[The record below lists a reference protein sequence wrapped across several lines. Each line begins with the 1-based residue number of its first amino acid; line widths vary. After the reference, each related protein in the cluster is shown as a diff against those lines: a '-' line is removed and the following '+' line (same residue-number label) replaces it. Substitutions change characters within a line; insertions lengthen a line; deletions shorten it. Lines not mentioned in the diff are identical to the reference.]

1 MKTKAKVLTTISVL
15 LVVIVTIVVLCSTV
29 FCVGSINVVWHTET
43 RNLTEK
49 ETLVVASSGIN
60 NGNSVFLVGKDE
72 AIEKIET
79 QFPYIKV
86 LSIETVFPN
95 VLNIH
100 AVEREPVFAV
110 QLTEN
115 SYVITDEDFKVLDVK
130 TGNFNSTSSNEIKIF
145 GTFSST
151 QITST
156 SSGNYLQM
164 PELEQFKSIKENFA
178 LRNMDLSQLKGF
190 IKSATFQDDKII
202 LNTFYGVEI
211 YIYEP
216 QERQQEKV
224 AMLLEVFQSLNA
236 ERRASGI
243 IGVYE
248 NPENR
253 IVGSHHPKNV

>member
-1 MKTKAKVLTTISVL
+1 MKTKTKVLTTISVL

-49 ETLVVASSGIN
+49 ETQVVASSGIN

-72 AIEKIET
+72 AIEKIEM

-115 SYVITDEDFKVLDVK
+115 SYVITDEDFKVLDVR
-130 TGNFNSTSSNEIKIF
+130 TGNFNSTS
-145 GTFSST
+145 
-151 QITST
+151 
-156 SSGNYLQM
+156 
-164 PELEQFKSIKENFA
+164 
-178 LRNMDLSQLKGF
+178 
-190 IKSATFQDDKII
+190 
-202 LNTFYGVEI
+202 
-211 YIYEP
+211 
-216 QERQQEKV
+216 
-224 AMLLEVFQSLNA
+224 
-236 ERRASGI
+236 
-243 IGVYE
+243 
-248 NPENR
+248 
-253 IVGSHHPKNV
+253 